1 MTINSKSDRHNYKKA
16 GEVMLE
22 KEKIIDQVY
31 EKLNQF
37 ND

>member
-1 MTINSKSDRHNYKKA
+1 MTINSKSDRANYKNA

-22 KEKIIDQVY
+22 KEKIIDKVY
-31 EKLNQF
+31 EKLNRF